1 MRNLLIIAGLTLV
14 FIVTI
19 LWADRALADDSRPRR
34 EYVETLTTAVLAETA
49 INAACV
55 ADAWDDDTPTCAS
68 FVEKVLGRHQAELY
82 VKFVRGGT
90 ATMVHMQCETSL
102 SILKPW
108 AKIQAGDASVA
119 PVIIMGNREMRWDVS
134 DYGVGVDDTE
144 VWRIS
149 LKLNDYGL
157 RCRFWA
163 TGGTADDKATA
174 WITYGAP

>member
-1 MRNLLIIAGLTLV
+1 MRKLLIIVLMLTAGSV
-14 FIVTI
+14 M
-19 LWADRALADDSRPRR
+19 ADDSRPRR
-34 EYVETLTTAVLAETA
+34 EYVETRTTALLTDEP

-90 ATMVHMQCETSL
+90 GTKVYMQCETSQSL
-102 SILKPW
+102 LKPW

-119 PVIIMGNREMRWDVS
+119 PVIAMGNWEYQWDVS
-134 DYGVGVDDTE
+134 AFGVTLDDTD
-144 VWRIS
+144 VWRVS
-149 LKLNDYGL
+149 LKLNDFGL

-163 TGGTADDKATA
+163 DGATADDVVTV
-174 WITYGAP
+174 WITYGSP

>member
-1 MRNLLIIAGLTLV
+1 MKRILPLPLLLLFVSVAV
-14 FIVTI
+14 
-19 LWADRALADDSRPRR
+19 ADDSRPKR
-34 EYVETLTTAVLAETA
+34 EYVETKTTALLTDAA

-55 ADAWDDDTPTCAS
+55 ADAWDDDTPTCAY
-68 FVEKVLGRHQAELY
+68 FKLKVLGRHQAIVY

-90 ATMVHMQCETSL
+90 ATKVHMQCEHSQTL
-102 SILKPW
+102 LKPW
-108 AKIQAGDASVA
+108 AKIQAGDASIA
-119 PVIIMGNREMRWDVS
+119 PVVIMGNWEYWWDTS

-163 TGGTADDKATA
+163 DGSTADDKVTA
-174 WITYGAP
+174 WITFGAP